1 MRRVFSSRSVK
12 ETSAS
17 KSSASAFNAKPKACW
32 CASARSRA
40 STEQNASAR
49 RRASRRSVLLAT
61 AAAAA
66 SESSSSSSDS
76 SLSDDPTSP
85 SRASGSC
92 TNTRRARCLS
102 ARAART
108 CAFGEKGSPRN
119 EAPLARRRARSA
131 SAAATT
137 PDSAFVV
144 RETSSVAVSSA
155 LAKEGP
161 SFASRATRSVSTSQ
175 TSARCANGDGGE
187 AEGEGVDAEEGPAS
201 RFPVFVSAGTRPP
214 REASRGGATSG
225 SARAAVA
232 RAGLPK
238 G

>member
-40 STEQNASAR
+40 STEQNALAR
-49 RRASRRSVLLAT
+49 RRTSRRSVLLAT
-61 AAAAA
+61 AAATA
-66 SESSSSSSDS
+66 SASSSSDS

-161 SFASRATRSVSTSQ
+161 SCASRATRSVSTSQ